1 MIPRF
6 DFNEVIVEP
15 WAGALPVYGWVVL
28 MGFFVALACGLI
40 GNFLVL
46 RRMALV
52 GDAISHSILPG
63 IAVAFL
69 LMKSRGTLV
78 MFGGALAAGLVTTL
92 LIEFIHSRTRVKQD
106 AAIGIVFSTLFAIG
120 VLLISMFAGQV
131 DLDAD
136 CVLYGELGLIG
147 MEPKAVVGGL
157 EIAPQPVLTMGVV
170 CMLVIALIAFF
181 YKELLVSSFDPALA
195 TSLGV
200 RPGVVHHVLMAAL
213 SVVVVSAFRSVGAI
227 LVIAMLILPGAT
239 AYLLVSRLP
248 RMLMLSALH
257 AALSA
262 VIGLHL
268 GIWLNCS
275 IGAAMVVAG
284 AGLFSLAWL
293 RVLLR
298 RGLVRGLRE
307 PEALST
313 VDA

>member
-1 MIPRF
+1 MIPPF
-6 DFNEVIVEP
+6 DFHEVMVAP
-15 WAGALPVYGWVVL
+15 WTESLPSFGWVML

-78 MFGGALAAGLVTTL
+78 MFAGALAAGLVTTL

-106 AAIGIVFSTLFAIG
+106 AAIGIVFSTLFALG
-120 VLLISMFAGQV
+120 VLLISLFAGQV

-136 CVLYGELGLIG
+136 CVLYGELGMIG
-147 MEPKAVVGGL
+147 IEPKAVIAGL

-170 CMLVIALIAFF
+170 CLLVLGLIVFF

-200 RPGVVHHVLMAAL
+200 RPGVVHHALMAAL

-248 RMLMLSALH
+248 WMLALSALH

-262 VIGLHL
+262 VLGLHL
-268 GIWLNCS
+268 GIWLDCS

-284 AGLFSLAWL
+284 AGLFTVAWIL
-293 RVLLR
+293 VVWRQRRVQ
-298 RGLVRGLRE
+298 GLRPAE
-307 PEALST
+307 TAST
-313 VDA
+313 LGT